1 MNRDSSCIVR
11 NFYASRG
18 LCFVLLKLFI
28 LCSALSMSFEK
39 SCARVDNVLFSF
51 VYLLIVKFLLTPSV
65 HILTKPVWLYNRL
78 WNVWN
83 IANLYVHITL
93 QNCEFF
99 CELNFCSYFEN
110 KHQTQIIHSL
120 FKSTWPH
127 ALYLL
132 PKMPCRIPMVP
143 PLHPYLSTIKHG
155 VVNRP
160 RICIAPNNK

>member
-1 MNRDSSCIVR
+1 MNRDSSCIVQ

-18 LCFVLLKLFI
+18 LYFVLLKLFI

-39 SCARVDNVLFSF
+39 SCGRVDNVLFSF
-51 VYLLIVKFLLTPSV
+51 VYVLIVVFLLTPSV
-65 HILTKPVWLYNRL
+65 HISTKRLWLYNSL
-78 WNVWN
+78 PICMFIVHHIILSSSVNWIFSMQLFSKINVKPRCT
-83 IANLYVHITL
+83 HPL
-93 QNCEFF
+93 Q
-99 CELNFCSYFEN
+99 
-110 KHQTQIIHSL
+110 IHLTTRPIS
-120 FKSTWPH
+120 S
-127 ALYLL
+127 L